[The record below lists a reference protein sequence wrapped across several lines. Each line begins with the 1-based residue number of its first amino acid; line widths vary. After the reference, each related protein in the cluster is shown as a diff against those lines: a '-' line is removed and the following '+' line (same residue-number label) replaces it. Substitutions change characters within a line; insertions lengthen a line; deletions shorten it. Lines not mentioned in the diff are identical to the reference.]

1 MKKFRYNMDEIEALC
16 EQLTVAELGAVLAVI
31 DALSGKPADPTGKR
45 RDVGPYAYYTDPAT
59 LVEPAEPGSVVA
71 SQGSSEYPTVY
82 VRQGDGLSD
91 GRHWLCGQQWVSWEM
106 ILANRGPEC
115 VYLLAPKYR

>member
-1 MKKFRYNMDEIEALC
+1 MIRYAHG
-16 EQLTVAELGAVLAVI
+16 AASSGAVAV
-31 DALSGKPADPTGKR
+31 AARP
-45 RDVGPYAYYTDPAT
+45 
-59 LVEPAEPGSVVA
+59 VEPAEPGSVVA
-71 SQGSSEYPTVY
+71 WQGSSEYPTVY